1 MNTDKSRE
9 GTNQKAK
16 KQKAES
22 KKAESRKQKAESRK
36 QKAESRKQKDPLLHA
51 FFQLHLRFYPCSPV
65 SIGGSNPSFQ

>member
-22 KKAESRKQKAESRK
+22 KKAESRKQKAER
-36 QKAESRKQKDPLLHA
+36 PIT
-51 FFQLHLRFYPCSPV
+51 PCLFSV
-65 SIGGSNPSFQ
+65 AS

>member
-22 KKAESRKQKAESRK
+22 RKQKAERPIPQCIFS
-36 QKAESRKQKDPLLHA
+36 AAS
-51 FFQLHLRFYPCSPV
+51 
-65 SIGGSNPSFQ
+65 

>member
-22 KKAESRKQKAESRK
+22 
-36 QKAESRKQKDPLLHA
+36 RKQKDPFLNA

-65 SIGGSNPSFQ
+65 SIGGSNSSFQ